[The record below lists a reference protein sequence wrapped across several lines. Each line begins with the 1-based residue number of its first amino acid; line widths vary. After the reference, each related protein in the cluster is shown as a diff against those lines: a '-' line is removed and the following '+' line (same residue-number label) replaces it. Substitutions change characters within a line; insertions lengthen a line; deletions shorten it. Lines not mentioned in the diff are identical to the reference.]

1 MARLKELLKL
11 AEQQI
16 GYQEKASAAML
27 DDPHGNAEYN
37 NYTKYA
43 RDVNNWM
50 DVRDNPGVRRISSGW
65 KPGYLE

>member
-27 DDPHGNAEYN
+27 DDPHGNAGYN

-43 RDVNNWM
+43 RDVNNWV

>member
-1 MARLKELLKL
+1 MSRLKELLKL

-27 DDPHGNAEYN
+27 DDPHGNAGYN

-43 RDVNNWM
+43 RDVNNWGPSY
-50 DVRDNPGVRRISSGW
+50 DRLPGKSFQMPSLR
-65 KPGYLE
+65 